1 MSKKYKR
8 TTELNDKQSPSTG
21 SCTAFYGKSPWK
33 GFKSPYM
40 FFEVAD
46 CGSKIRLHNSQIDS
60 RKSFIEKIKRLRN
73 ELDRF
78 IVFLDDVYA
87 SNYQNAL
94 IFELHKCLGGYRFD
108 AELGTLTVLNY
119 FNVR

>member
-1 MSKKYKR
+1 MTMKKYKR

-21 SCTAFYGKSPWK
+21 SCTAFYGKSQWK

-46 CGSKIRLHNSQIDS
+46 CGSKIRLHNSRLDK
-60 RKSFIEKIKRLRN
+60 RDVFIKKMKRLRN

-78 IVFLDDVYA
+78 IDFLEA
-87 SNYQNAL
+87 A
-94 IFELHKCLGGYRFD
+94 
-108 AELGTLTVLNY
+108 
-119 FNVR
+119 

>member
-46 CGSKIRLHNSQIDS
+46 CSSKIRLHNSQIDT
-60 RKSFIEKIKRLRN
+60 KELFIKKLKRLRS
-73 ELDRF
+73 ELDQF
-78 IVFLDDVYA
+78 IKFL
-87 SNYQNAL
+87 
-94 IFELHKCLGGYRFD
+94 EK
-108 AELGTLTVLNY
+108 
-119 FNVR
+119 

>member
-33 GFKSPYM
+33 RFKSPYM

-46 CGSKIRLHNSQIDS
+46 CGSKIRLHNSQTDS
-60 RKSFIEKIKRLRN
+60 RKSFIEKMKRLRN

-78 IVFLDDVYA
+78 IDFLDGV
-87 SNYQNAL
+87 
-94 IFELHKCLGGYRFD
+94 
-108 AELGTLTVLNY
+108 
-119 FNVR
+119 

>member
-46 CGSKIRLHNSQIDS
+46 CGSKVRLHNSRLDK
-60 RKSFIEKIKRLRN
+60 RDVFIKKMKRLRN

-78 IVFLDDVYA
+78 IVFLDDV
-87 SNYQNAL
+87 
-94 IFELHKCLGGYRFD
+94 
-108 AELGTLTVLNY
+108 
-119 FNVR
+119 

>member
-1 MSKKYKR
+1 MKEYKH
-8 TTELNDKQSPSTG
+8 TAELNAKKSPSTG
-21 SCTAFYGKSPWK
+21 SCTAFFGKSPWK

-60 RKSFIEKIKRLRN
+60 KKSFIQKMKRLRK

-78 IVFLDDVYA
+78 IDFLETA
-87 SNYQNAL
+87 
-94 IFELHKCLGGYRFD
+94 
-108 AELGTLTVLNY
+108 
-119 FNVR
+119 

>member
-60 RKSFIEKIKRLRN
+60 RKLFIEKMKRLRN

-78 IVFLDDVYA
+78 IDFLDDV
-87 SNYQNAL
+87 
-94 IFELHKCLGGYRFD
+94 
-108 AELGTLTVLNY
+108 
-119 FNVR
+119 

>member
-33 GFKSPYM
+33 VFKSPYM

-46 CGSKIRLHNSQIDS
+46 CGSKIRLHNSQTDS
-60 RKSFIEKIKRLRN
+60 RETFIRKMKRLRKELDSFIE
-73 ELDRF
+73 
-78 IVFLDDVYA
+78 FL
-87 SNYQNAL
+87 
-94 IFELHKCLGGYRFD
+94 E
-108 AELGTLTVLNY
+108 
-119 FNVR
+119 NV